1 MYDWANSAFATSAA
15 VAIVPVYF
23 VTLFKAALGDE
34 VQIAGFNIVGSS
46 LWAFAVAFSALAVAI
61 LGPILGRIADRDGKT
76 QRFLFIFT
84 SIGSIFTFL
93 SPGIT
98 PYIFPPRQRE

>member
-23 VTLFKAALGDE
+23 VSLFKAALGDD
-34 VQIAGFNIVGSS
+34 VQIGPFNITGSS

-61 LGPILGRIADRDGKT
+61 IGPVLGRLADREGFDD
-76 QRFLFIFT
+76 RN
-84 SIGSIFTFL
+84 S
-93 SPGIT
+93 
-98 PYIFPPRQRE
+98 